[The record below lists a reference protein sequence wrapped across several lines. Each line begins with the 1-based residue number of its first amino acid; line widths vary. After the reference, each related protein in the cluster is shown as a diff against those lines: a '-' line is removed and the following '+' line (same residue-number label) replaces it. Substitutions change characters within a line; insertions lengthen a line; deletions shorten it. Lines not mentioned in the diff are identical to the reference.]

1 MNANCSRPL
10 CFHRK
15 NYNYGSAI
23 SFHEIY
29 FFFTVSSLRIT
40 TRTQLP
46 LVKSRERGTDL
57 IDELFGQ
64 QEDKAV
70 NLAGAV
76 AIILLFVKTKLLE
89 LEKSVTLGDPPH
101 RRGFDKP
108 KTSTALDLL
117 KKFDL
122 RMLMNQ
128 KREKNKKINGRLV
141 STVSVEISGFF
152 CHSDFT

>member
-1 MNANCSRPL
+1 MTKKL
-10 CFHRK
+10 C
-15 NYNYGSAI
+15 N
-23 SFHEIY
+23 EIY

-122 RMLMNQ
+122 RMLINQ
-128 KREKNKKINGRLV
+128 KRAQKPKNQRTSGKH
-141 STVSVEISGFF
+141 SEWEISGFY
-152 CHSDFT
+152 CHSDFR